1 MEWNAWDE
9 QVRGLYAGEQL
20 APPAG
25 VEAAVFRRLDRWRWM
40 RRLAAGCAV
49 GAVALGGY
57 VAFPAAEEPVSEQPA
72 APVLLV
78 SPATEMVEPAGVQ
91 PQENAEAARPEAT
104 VQKNPVKQTASEPET
119 AEDQP
124 VAVGAARRIEP
135 SRMHGL
141 DREERLRRSDAEER
155 WVLPASIEVKD

>member
-57 VAFPAAEEPVSEQPA
+57 VAFPAAEEPVSEQPV

-78 SPATEMVEPAGVQ
+78 SPAAEIAEPAGVQ

-104 VQKNPVKQTASEPET
+104 VQKNSVSPAASAPEMA
-119 AEDQP
+119 AEQP
-124 VAVGAARRIEP
+124 AVVGTARRIEP